1 MALSEAQ
8 PTGAARPLAGRTA
21 PSWIFFLYVGG
32 LVLVYAGER
41 ILSGLPKG
49 AGAVSLVGLLCML
62 AATVLRFSP
71 RFRSG
76 GERRSIESLL
86 ATLSVVGLVG
96 VSVYFATSDF
106 GITKLGLDRLATE
119 KRLRVEE
126 FARVL
131 WMSLVV
137 VSTLP
142 MLFAETALRPMQN
155 AERPESRRVRSAA
168 SAGLVLALAAIYC
181 ALFVYAA
188 YGVDTKVD
196 YSYFKTSKPSDS
208 TRKIAETMSGEPIR
222 VVAFFP
228 EVNEVRREVSGYLK
242 DLASHAPKLK
252 VEIRDR
258 LLAPKLAQ
266 ELKATQDGVVILSRA
281 GVNQTLNIGTEI
293 EQARPKLKTL
303 DRDFQ
308 EQLVKI
314 ANSKHTA
321 YLTAGHGEL
330 SDSPRGANNQRSFQI
345 ARTILQKQNYTIK
358 DLGMAQGLASD
369 VPEDA
374 DVVLVLGPTV
384 AFTPE
389 ELGALKRY
397 VERGGHL
404 LLALDPDAIST
415 SADLVQA
422 PAAASPET
430 AASAEKPKA
439 AAEKAPAAAGS
450 AKPAASAEPSSASA
464 LNVAVN
470 QALADLVGLKF
481 VPSVLANEKQ
491 HVRLSY
497 NDSDRARLVTNSFS
511 SHASVSTLSRNSPR
525 AAVVLF
531 GAASLEKAAGSQE
544 RVDFGVRSMPGTF
557 RDDNHNFVMDAPL
570 EKTGAFNMAAAY
582 SKPLGPAPEPKKGE
596 DKKDARKPEPK
607 ETRVFVLADSDAF
620 SDFVMGEVVGNQ
632 VLFLDAVRWLAGE
645 SSVQGLPNTEEDVK
659 IEHTKQADLAWFY
672 ATIFGGPSLVLG
684 AGVFVS
690 RRSRARGG
698 KR

>member
-1 MALSEAQ
+1 MALNEAQ
-8 PTGAARPLAGRTA
+8 ATGGARPLAGRTA

-86 ATLSVVGLVG
+86 ALLSVVGLVG
-96 VSVYFATSDF
+96 VTVYFATSDF
-106 GITKLGLDRLATE
+106 GFAKLGLDRLATE

-131 WMSLVV
+131 WVSLVV
-137 VSTLP
+137 ISTLP
-142 MLFAETALRPMQN
+142 LLFAETALRPMQN

-188 YGVDTKVD
+188 YGVDSKVD
-196 YSYFKTSKPSDS
+196 YSYFKTSKPSES

-228 EVNEVRREVSGYLK
+228 EVNEVRREVAGYLK
-242 DLASHAPKLK
+242 DVASHAPKLK

-266 ELKATQDGVVILSRA
+266 ELRATQDGVVILSRG

-293 EQARPKLKTL
+293 EQARLKLKTL

-404 LLALDPDAIST
+404 LVALDPDAVSNT
-415 SADLVQA
+415 AELVTA
-422 PAAASPET
+422 PAAPSAAPV
-430 AASAEKPKA
+430 ASAEKPKA
-439 AAEKAPAAAGS
+439 PADKLPAPVGS
-450 AKPAASAEPSSASA
+450 ARAAVASEPPA
-464 LNVAVN
+464 LNASVN

-531 GAASLEKAAGSQE
+531 GAGSLEKAAGSQE
-544 RVDFGVRSMPGTF
+544 RVDFSVRSMPGTF
-557 RDDNHNFVMDAPL
+557 RDDNHNFSMDAPL
-570 EKTGAFNMAAAY
+570 EKTGSFNMAAAY
-582 SKPLGPAPEPKKGE
+582 SKSLGPAPEPKKGE
-596 DKKDARKPEPK
+596 DKKDPKKPEPK

-632 VLFLDAVRWLAGE
+632 ILFLDAVRWLAGE

>member
-1 MALSEAQ
+1 MALNEAR
-8 PTGAARPLAGRTA
+8 PTGAARPVVGRSA
-21 PSWIFFLYVGG
+21 PSWIFFLYVAG

-41 ILSGLPKG
+41 VLSGLPKG
-49 AGAVSLVGLLCML
+49 AGFVSLLGLLALL

-71 RFRSG
+71 RFRGG

-86 ATLSVVGLVG
+86 ALLSVVGVVG
-96 VSVYFATSDF
+96 VLVYFATSDF
-106 GITKLGLDRLATE
+106 GVAKLGLDRLATDT
-119 KRLRVEE
+119 RARFAE

-131 WMSLVV
+131 WVSLIVL
-137 VSTLP
+137 STLP

-188 YGVDTKVD
+188 YGIDSKVD
-196 YSYFKTSKPSDS
+196 YSYFKTSRPSDS
-208 TRKIAETMSGEPIR
+208 TRKMAETLSGEPIR

-242 DLASHAPKLK
+242 ELASRAPKLK
-252 VEIRDR
+252 VEVRDR

-266 ELKATQDGVVILSRA
+266 ELKATQDGVVILSRG

-293 EQARPKLKTL
+293 EQARPRLKTL

-330 SDSPRGANNQRSFQI
+330 SDAARGASNSERSFQV
-345 ARTILQKQNYTIK
+345 ARTILQKQNYTVR
-358 DLGMAQGLASD
+358 DLGLAQGLASD

-384 AFTPE
+384 AFTNE

-397 VERGGHL
+397 VDRGGHL
-404 LLALDPDAIST
+404 LLALDPDALST
-415 SADLVQA
+415 TADLVAAPAPAPSSQKAQLELERKGPA
-422 PAAASPET
+422 PAAPANTNAPAT
-430 AASAEKPKA
+430 ATQP
-439 AAEKAPAAAGS
+439 AAET
-450 AKPAASAEPSSASA
+450 PS
-464 LNVAVN
+464 NVN
-470 QALADLVGLKF
+470 QALAEVVGLKF
-481 VPSVLANEKQ
+481 MPGVLANEKQ
-491 HVRLSY
+491 HVRLRY

-531 GAASLEKAAGSQE
+531 GAGSFEKAAGSQE
-544 RVDFGVRSMPGTF
+544 RVDFSVRSTPGTF
-557 RDDNHNFVMDAPL
+557 RDENHNFMLDAPI
-570 EKTGAFNMAAAY
+570 ERAAVFNMAAAF
-582 SKPLGPAPEPKKGE
+582 SRPVGEAAEAKKAD
-596 DKKDARKPEPK
+596 DKKDAKKPEVK
-607 ETRVFVLADSDAF
+607 ETRVFALADSDAF
-620 SDFVMGEVVGNQ
+620 SDFVMREVIGNQ

-645 SSVQGLPNTEEDVK
+645 GSVQGLPNTEEDVR
-659 IEHTKQADLAWFY
+659 IEHTKQADLGWFY

-684 AGVFVS
+684 AGVLIS